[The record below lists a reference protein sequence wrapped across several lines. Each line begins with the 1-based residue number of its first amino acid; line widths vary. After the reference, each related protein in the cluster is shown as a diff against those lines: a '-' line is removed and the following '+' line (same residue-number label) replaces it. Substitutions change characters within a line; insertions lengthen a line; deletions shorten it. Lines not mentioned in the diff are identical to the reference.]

1 MRKFEDL
8 TARKNN
14 DYLDLAM
21 ILKLSEKF
29 LNLVNY
35 RFH

>member
-21 ILKLSEKF
+21 ILKLSEKIF
-29 LNLVNY
+29 KFGKL
-35 RFH
+35 

>member
-8 TARKNN
+8 TVRKNN

-21 ILKLSEKF
+21 ILKLSEKIF
-29 LNLVNY
+29 KFGKL
-35 RFH
+35 